1 MLAISAEALEVKTSD
16 WPDYAALELLW
27 LTRTAETGR
36 PTTLGELV
44 YPGNQPAENDQSVTT
59 NPPAFLALTRHF
71 PSSRVSLEEAE
82 GWVMRSRGTG
92 CHSWCYYCR
101 YDDQYRPSPWQSPWR
116 HVTMVSVVMTLVA
129 MVIFPPV
136 ECQVAST
143 WLPAASCHHQHR
155 HLINSWRAELL
166 TNYCRTIFNI

>member
-1 MLAISAEALEVKTSD
+1 MLAISAEVLEVKTSD
-16 WPDYAALELLW
+16 WPDCAALELLW

-59 NPPAFLALTRHF
+59 NPPAFLALTRHS

-82 GWVMRSRGTG
+82 GWVMRLRGTG

-136 ECQVAST
+136 ECQVAPS
-143 WLPAASCHHQHR
+143 PS
-155 HLINSWRAELL
+155 HLAPCSLMPSP
-166 TNYCRTIFNI
+166 TPTFDQ